1 VRHELTAARDLL
13 QKRLGEHS
21 PHFSYPYGR
30 EAAMSEVTDRL
41 VAEMGYHCGLTL
53 EQNIVRC
60 ATVDVLRLPRLIVS
74 AQVGRVL
81 FTLWQRFAG

>member
-1 VRHELTAARDLL
+1 MIPATRSRVRLNFLR
-13 QKRLGEHS
+13 
-21 PHFSYPYGR
+21 FSSGISIEISYGR
-30 EAAMSEVTDRL
+30 EAAMSDVTDHL
-41 VAEMGYHCGLTL
+41 VAEMGYHCALTL

-81 FTLWQRFAG
+81 FTLWQRFVG